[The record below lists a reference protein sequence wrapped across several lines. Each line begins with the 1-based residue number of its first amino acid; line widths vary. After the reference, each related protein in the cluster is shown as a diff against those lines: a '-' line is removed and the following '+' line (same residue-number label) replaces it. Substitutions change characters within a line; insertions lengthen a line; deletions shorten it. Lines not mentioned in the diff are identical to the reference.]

1 MKKLSVIM
9 TSAFC
14 ASLMAVNVSAASNDC
29 VSVFD
34 KIENISGIVNSV
46 NISQCDPQALLRQL
60 LENCLNGQFPSMPE
74 LPEQEQAPIVP
85 EQPEIPEQ
93 DTLPDNGGNENIQ
106 GSVSEFER
114 RVVELV
120 NAERAKQ
127 GLSALKVN
135 SRLSDVAREKSRDMQ
150 TNGYFSHTSPTYGSP
165 FDMLRRFGISYNTA
179 GENIAMGYS
188 SPEAVVSGWMNSAG
202 HRANILNGS
211 FSEIGVGHISN
222 GNYWTQLFIGQN
234 KESRL

>member
-1 MKKLSVIM
+1 MKKLNIII

-14 ASLMAVNVSAASNDC
+14 ASLMAVNVSAASNEC

-34 KIENISGIVNSV
+34 KLDNISSVVNSV
-46 NISQCDPQALLRQL
+46 NISQCDPQAILQQL
-60 LENCLNGQFPSMPE
+60 LSNCFNGQFPTLPE
-74 LPEQEQAPIVP
+74 LPEQEETPIVP
-85 EQPEIPEQ
+85 DTPEIPDQ
-93 DTLPDNGGNENIQ
+93 DTTPDNGGNENIQ

-120 NAERAKQ
+120 NVERAKQ
-127 GLSALKVN
+127 GLSALTL
-135 SRLSDVAREKSRDMQ
+135 SSGLSDVAREKSRDMQ
-150 TNGYFSHTSPTYGSP
+150 RNGYFSHTSPTYGSP

-188 SPEAVVSGWMNSAG
+188 SPEAVVNGWMNSAG
-202 HRANILNGS
+202 HRANILSSS

-222 GNYWTQLFIGQN
+222 GNYWTQLFIG
-234 KESRL
+234 